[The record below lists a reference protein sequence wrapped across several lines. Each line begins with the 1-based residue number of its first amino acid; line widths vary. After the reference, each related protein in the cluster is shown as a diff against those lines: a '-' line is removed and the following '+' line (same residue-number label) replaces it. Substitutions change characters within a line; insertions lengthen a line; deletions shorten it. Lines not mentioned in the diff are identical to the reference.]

1 MTNFTHINAASQK
14 RNSSTNNSLLIAEKG
29 SYGRTYSSSDA
40 SLASRTAFQYHPYHL
55 VDPSP
60 WPLIT
65 SFALLTLT
73 LSAVM
78 YFNGYANGGTLVSL
92 GFLATLFAMIL

>member
-1 MTNFTHINAASQK
+1 MHSVYSMKDLSQSK
-14 RNSSTNNSLLIAEKG
+14 VRA
-29 SYGRTYSSSDA
+29 TYQ
-40 SLASRTAFQYHPYHL
+40 FHPYHL
-55 VDPSP
+55 VDLSP
-60 WPLIT
+60 WPLMT

-92 GFLATLFAMIL
+92 GFLATVSAMVL